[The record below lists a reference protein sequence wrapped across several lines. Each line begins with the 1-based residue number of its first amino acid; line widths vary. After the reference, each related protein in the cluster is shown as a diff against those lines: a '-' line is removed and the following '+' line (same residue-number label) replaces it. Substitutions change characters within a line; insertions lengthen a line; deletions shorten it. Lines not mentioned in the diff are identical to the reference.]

1 MAFPSMARVASKSP
15 KLFLALI
22 GVVGVG
28 SAAILALQEAVP
40 VSGAAQIGVVIAM
53 FLVCAVYVGMT
64 HEEPEAE

>member
-1 MAFPSMARVASKSP
+1 MALPTMTRVASKSP